1 MALSDNLWPVYFWG
15 LDMSGGNIAETL
27 LLGLAILAGL
37 LLLGGCF
44 FILIIRKMTGPLG
57 LSVQQ
62 VQDMLSQPP
71 SLELDFISAPASPVA
86 PELVAG
92 LSNIGYHNWTSYFIN
107 QSKVLTAHI
116 GEHSNGTIGVVYQ
129 HAFMGT
135 WFEVYA
141 QTNNKTYMWSS
152 TPLLDENAIRSD
164 VVMRHH
170 RLLTIH
176 TPIEEIQ
183 DLNIVPISSDNR
195 LEYLKQQH
203 IKNEIHRLSIPLQT
217 VNIAPL
223 VAQTGETDPK
233 VIQTIESNAQAA
245 RLSHLENVAWSAVG
259 GVDESGETFVVH
271 PYSTVSED
279 IHVLVEQLQNE
290 NVWPHTWDNAAIRVP
305 QDFVQNISEAIEKSA
320 HYTIVKS
327 VNEPLPVIVVKRTQ

>member
-1 MALSDNLWPVYFWG
+1 
-15 LDMSGGNIAETL
+15 MSGGIAETL
-27 LLGLAILAGL
+27 LLGLGILLGL
-37 LLLGGCF
+37 LFLGGC
-44 FILIIRKMTGPLG
+44 LCVLLLRKMTGPLG

-71 SLELDFISAPASPVA
+71 SLDLEFIPAPPSPVE
-86 PELVAG
+86 PELVTG
-92 LSNIGYHNWTSYFIN
+92 LYNVGYYNWAAYFIN

-116 GEHSNGTIGVVYQ
+116 AEHSNGTIGVVYQ

-203 IKNEIHRLSIPLQT
+203 IKNEIHRLSVPLQT

-233 VIQTIESNAQAA
+233 VIQTIESNAQAS
-245 RLSHLENVAWSAVG
+245 RLSHLENVAWNAVG
-259 GVDESGETFVVH
+259 GVDESGETFVIH

-279 IHVLVEQLQNE
+279 IHVLIEQLKME
-290 NVWPHTWDNAAIRVP
+290 NVWPHAWDNAAIRVP